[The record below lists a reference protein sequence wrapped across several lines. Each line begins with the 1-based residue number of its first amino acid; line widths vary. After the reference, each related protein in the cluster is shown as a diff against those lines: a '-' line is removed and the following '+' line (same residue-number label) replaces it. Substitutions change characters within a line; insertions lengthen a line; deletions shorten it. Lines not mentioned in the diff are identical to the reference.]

1 MEWKVR
7 GIRGATTVSENT
19 PKAIAE
25 AVTEL
30 LDEIEAHNQFTPE
43 EIICVFFT
51 ATADIDAMFPAA
63 VARKRP
69 GWDCVP
75 LLDLQ
80 QMQVKGSLPYCIRI
94 LMQVNT
100 PQPQAAIVHCYLRQA
115 KALRPDLNLAALD
128 DAIGSATSR
137 SEIASVSKTKH

>member
-51 ATADIDAMFPAA
+51 ATADIDAIFPAA
-63 VARKRP
+63 IARKRP

-80 QMQVKGSLPYCIRI
+80 QMQVQGSLPYCIRI

-100 PQPQAAIVHCYLRQA
+100 PQPQSAIVHCYLRQA
-115 KALRPDLNLAALD
+115 KELRPDLDLAALD
-128 DAIGSATSR
+128 NAIAHM
-137 SEIASVSKTKH
+137 SKTKQ